1 MPTYSQDPQTGKC
14 FPRIIT
20 LVILLHELETQ
31 EDILAV
37 SHDAS
42 SMVKY
47 SLYKLLYGDESKI
60 SHKIIFDV
68 SLFS

>member
-14 FPRIIT
+14 LPGIIT
-20 LVILLHELETQ
+20 LVSLLHELETQ

-42 SMVKY
+42 SMVIY
-47 SLYKLLYGDESKI
+47 SLYNLLYGDKRAKFHI
-60 SHKIIFDV
+60 
-68 SLFS
+68 